1 MDDRRTDR
9 RHRLEERPLSRE
21 RRMAN
26 RRKLALGAGLLASMA
41 AATPRALSF
50 ARSLRT
56 SAPVEVEVSTS
67 SDFRLPAL
75 NREALDAVIG
85 EASAAYGVS
94 PDLVKAVIQTES
106 QFDPMAVSPVGALGL
121 MQLMPVTAAYL
132 GVADPFDPRQNV
144 NGGVKYLSMLLDRFN
159 GNVALALAGYNAGPT
174 AVARHRG
181 IPPFRETRGYVQ
193 KIRALVSDTTSA
205 FSIPEPRRP
214 KTKASARRVA
224 SARAKARAASAK
236 RQSVKMASLRSAAK
250 RSSARATVRNASMR
264 KAAASRVRSKAT
276 AASASK
282 ARGARTTVRSV
293 RTVRRTR

>member
-1 MDDRRTDR
+1 MDDRLRDR
-9 RHRLEERPLSRE
+9 RQRPEERPLSRE
-21 RRMAN
+21 RRLAN
-26 RRKLALGAGLLASMA
+26 RRKLAIGAGLLASMA

-50 ARSLRT
+50 ARSFRT
-56 SAPVEVEVSTS
+56 SPPIDAVVSTT
-67 SDFRLPAL
+67 SDFRLPGL
-75 NREALDAVIG
+75 DREALEAVIG
-85 EASAAYGVS
+85 EASAVYGVS

-144 NGGVKYLSMLLDRFN
+144 NGGVKYLSILLDRFN

-214 KTKASARRVA
+214 KTRASARRVA
-224 SARAKARAASAK
+224 SARAAKARAASAK
-236 RQSVKMASLRSAAK
+236 RQSVKMASLRSPAK
-250 RSSARATVRNASMR
+250 RSTSRATFRNASVR
-264 KAAASRVRSKAT
+264 KSAVSRGKAHSARSNVRN
-276 AASASK
+276 
-282 ARGARTTVRSV
+282 V
-293 RTVRRTR
+293 RTVRRAR